1 VDMFVDRVIGL
12 EMYSAPNI
20 LGIRPCDWERIKRQT
35 TLFNSLGHI
44 LPTHWQKIVN
54 STSTNSSSTQAFTII
69 IETGSTKHD
78 GVKLRTF
85 RLVTSDTTTYPIPTT
100 NFDINFRELD
110 CAGF

>member
-1 VDMFVDRVIGL
+1 MFVDRVVGL

-20 LGIRPCDWERIKRQT
+20 LGIRPSDWERIKRNT
-35 TLFNSLGHI
+35 TLFNSSDHI

-78 GVKLRTF
+78 FVK
-85 RLVTSDTTTYPIPTT
+85 
-100 NFDINFRELD
+100 DIKIITLCFVLAYN
-110 CAGF
+110 